1 MTQQNKNR
9 LLVAGFIVLL
19 ILSYR
24 FSISKTIETKQALN
38 AIENE
43 AIGFDD
49 MLSMNLSFKQRE
61 RNVDSILNKSNL
73 DNTSIQNNLLDVLN
87 AESAKGLFRIE
98 KFESPHAFSEKEV
111 TITSY
116 IFNLQGSYEQME
128 DILYQLEQKYNFG
141 QIVHVGF
148 ERKRDY
154 RKRKDYLECTVI
166 VENFVS
172 IN

>member
-9 LLVAGFIVLL
+9 LLVASFIILL

-24 FSISKTIETKQALN
+24 FSISKTIETKQALS
-38 AIENE
+38 ALENE
-43 AIGFDD
+43 SIGFDD
-49 MLSMNLSFKQRE
+49 MASMNLQYIQRK
-61 RNVDSILNKSNL
+61 RSIDAILDKSNL

-87 AESAKGLFRIE
+87 AESSKGLFRIG
-98 KFESPHAFSEKEV
+98 KFESPYTYSEEEV

-116 IFNLQGSYEQME
+116 IFNLQGSYEQIE
-128 DILYQLEQKYNFG
+128 DIIYQLEQTYNFG
-141 QIVHVGF
+141 HIVHISY

-154 RKRKDYLECTVI
+154 RKRKDYLECNVI

-172 IN
+172 K